1 MYLHATK
8 PMASLSLR
16 IDEELSKLGMG
27 MDETNVLFNYTS
39 VSSQAMKDG
48 VPWRGAHEKDV
59 AFYLMVVEALTQ
71 PGDLVLDPFA
81 SIGELVIFAIDP
93 YSSRCLLVFH
103 F

>member
-1 MYLHATK
+1 
-8 PMASLSLR
+8 MASLSLR

-59 AFYLMVVEALTQ
+59 AFYLMVVKALIE
-71 PGDLVLDPFA
+71 PGDLVLDSFA
-81 SIGELVIFAIDP
+81 SIGELLIFTINP
-93 YSSRCLLVFH
+93 YSSSCLLVFH

>member
-8 PMASLSLR
+8 PMASLTLR
-16 IDEELSKLGMG
+16 IDEELKKLGMG

-59 AFYLMVVEALTQ
+59 AFYLMVVEAL
-71 PGDLVLDPFA
+71 
-81 SIGELVIFAIDP
+81 S
-93 YSSRCLLVFH
+93 
-103 F
+103 